1 MAGKLVEACR
11 LLNDIFWRQSDP
23 AGLDLYKS
31 TSDPALKQLL
41 AIMGGRWDL
50 LDENRPFVGAEPMP
64 PGHEQYPR
72 DLTRD
77 RVEQYV
83 AQHPEDRAAIF
94 NPYTVVKW
102 RNGRLIGV
110 PYREEYRAFLD
121 PAAQALRQAAALSD
135 DPAFAN
141 FLRLRA
147 GALLTDDYYASDLAW
162 LDLKNPKFDLIFAPY
177 ETYLDDLL
185 AVKTSYGASI
195 LIRNEEESRPS
206 TPPTALPNAATSLP
220 WK

>member
-1 MAGKLVEACR
+1 MPDPAASRYKSAGHATSPVAGRCPARYDERVMRKLLLPAGFLALLAIAQPTHNIPERLAKWKRVAMPLPANPLSARETRMAGKMVEACR

-110 PYREEYRAFLD
+110 PYRH
-121 PAAQALRQAAALSD
+121 
-135 DPAFAN
+135 
-141 FLRLRA
+141 
-147 GALLTDDYYASDLAW
+147 LT
-162 LDLKNPKFDLIFAPY
+162 
-177 ETYLDDLL
+177 T
-185 AVKTSYGASI
+185 V
-195 LIRNEEESRPS
+195 
-206 TPPTALPNAATSLP
+206 
-220 WK
+220 

>member
-1 MAGKLVEACR
+1 M
-11 LLNDIFWRQSDP
+11 SH
-23 AGLDLYKS
+23 S
-31 TSDPALKQLL
+31 TPRTA
-41 AIMGGRWDL
+41 
-50 LDENRPFVGAEPMP
+50 P
-64 PGHEQYPR
+64 PS
-72 DLTRD
+72 
-77 RVEQYV
+77 
-83 AQHPEDRAAIF
+83 
-94 NPYTVVKW
+94 VVKW

-110 PYREEYRAFLD
+110 PYREEYKAFLD

-147 GALLTDDYYASDLAW
+147 AALLTDDYYPSDLAW

-195 LIRNEEESRPS
+195 LIRNEEESRKLAVYEKYVPDIQD
-206 TPPTALPNAATSLP
+206 ALPLDPADRPSKRGHVTPMEVMGLLAV
-220 WK
+220 WCG